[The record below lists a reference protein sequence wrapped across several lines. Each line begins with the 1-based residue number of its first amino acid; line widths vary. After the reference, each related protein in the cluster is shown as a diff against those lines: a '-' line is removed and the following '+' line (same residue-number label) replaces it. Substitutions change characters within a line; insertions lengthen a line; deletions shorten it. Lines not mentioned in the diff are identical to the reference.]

1 MLSQAAQ
8 GERRAMRG
16 TESRSMELVPSP
28 DLRVIGRSPNGMRI
42 LIIEDDEETA
52 RFLANGLRAHG
63 HQPEFA
69 KNGRDGVDMAIRERF
84 DVIILDRMLPDLD
97 GLGVVALIRSEGVS
111 TPVLFLTNLS
121 GIDDRVEGLAA
132 GGDDYLVK
140 PFDFEEL
147 MARLLALARRPT
159 LGASP
164 TKLAASDL
172 EMDLVARTVRRGGEP
187 IDLQP
192 REFRLLEYLMRSE
205 GRVVTRRMLL
215 EQVWEYN
222 FDPKTNIVETH
233 ISRLRTKIDRGRT
246 PALIQTVRGAGYALR
261 APA

>member
-1 MLSQAAQ
+1 
-8 GERRAMRG
+8 MR
-16 TESRSMELVPSP
+16 V
-28 DLRVIGRSPNGMRI
+28 

-52 RFLANGLRAHG
+52 RFLADGLSARG
-63 HQPEFA
+63 HQPEVA

-84 DVIILDRMLPDLD
+84 EVIILDRMLPQLD
-97 GLGVVALIRSEGVS
+97 GLGVIALIRSEGVS

-147 MARLLALARRPT
+147 MARLLALARRPI
-159 LGASP
+159 LGPSP
-164 TKLAASDL
+164 TKLLVGDL
-172 EMDLVARTVRRGGEP
+172 EMDLVARTVRRSGEA

-192 REFRLLEYLMRSE
+192 REFRLLEYLLRSE

-261 APA
+261 VPA

>member
-1 MLSQAAQ
+1 
-8 GERRAMRG
+8 
-16 TESRSMELVPSP
+16 
-28 DLRVIGRSPNGMRI
+28 MRI

-52 RFLANGLRAHG
+52 RFLADGLKARG
-63 HQPEFA
+63 HQPEVA
-69 KNGRDGVDMAIRERF
+69 TDGRDGVELAIRDRF
-84 DVIILDRMLPDLD
+84 DVIILDRMLPQLD
-97 GLGVVALIRSEGVS
+97 GLGVVALIRAEGVS

-140 PFDFEEL
+140 PFAFEEV

-159 LGASP
+159 LGASQ
-164 TKLAASDL
+164 TKLAAGDL
-172 EMDLVARTVRRGGEP
+172 EMDLVARTVRRGGEAV
-187 IDLQP
+187 DLQP
-192 REFRLLEYLMRSE
+192 REFRLLEYLMRAE
-205 GRVVTRRMLL
+205 GRLVTRKMLL
-215 EQVWEYN
+215 EQVWEFN

-261 APA
+261 VPA

>member
-1 MLSQAAQ
+1 MQ
-8 GERRAMRG
+8 GTKSWGIGASVRPIPGRRIVG
-16 TESRSMELVPSP
+16 S
-28 DLRVIGRSPNGMRI
+28 GGMRI

-52 RFLANGLRAHG
+52 RFLADGLKERG
-63 HQPEFA
+63 HQPEVA
-69 KNGRDGVDMAIRERF
+69 GNGRDGVELAIRERF
-84 DVIILDRMLPDLD
+84 DVIILDRMLPQLD
-97 GLGVVALIRSEGVS
+97 GLAVVALTRAEGVS

-140 PFDFEEL
+140 PFAFEEV

-159 LGASP
+159 LGASQ
-164 TKLAASDL
+164 TRLAAGDL
-172 EMDLVARTVRRGGEP
+172 EMDLVARTVRRGGEA

-192 REFRLLEYLMRSE
+192 REFRLLEYLMRAE
-205 GRVVTRRMLL
+205 GRLVTRKMLL
-215 EQVWEYN
+215 EQVWEFN

-261 APA
+261 VPA